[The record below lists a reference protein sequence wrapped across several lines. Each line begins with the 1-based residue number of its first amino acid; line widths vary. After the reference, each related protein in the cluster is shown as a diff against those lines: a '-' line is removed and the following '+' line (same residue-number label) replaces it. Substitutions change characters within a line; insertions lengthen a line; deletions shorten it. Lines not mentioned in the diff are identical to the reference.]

1 MKLIKYSVEIPSENE
16 DIVIAGLCD
25 CGVEGVEI
33 DDKIPLSDEE
43 LALMFVDIP
52 KEVADDGRA
61 VLSFYLDDDEKETV
75 EILERVKEELIS
87 LRELSLVDNIDIIK
101 TDISKVNWADNWKKY
116 FKTFSIGQ
124 VVIVPSWED
133 YEEYEGDGNIVI
145 RMDPGSAFGTGKHET
160 TKLCIEEMLGMDLN
174 DINILD
180 IGTGSGIL
188 GILGLKRGAKHI
200 TAVDIDSNVS
210 VAVEDNLNTNNVK
223 NEDFELE
230 IGDISN
236 DNKLFSKLSSKK
248 YGLIIANILPDVLEK
263 LTPFVKK
270 LMDKSTVYLLSGIL
284 DIKADM
290 VEGFLNDNNMS
301 VIKKTQMGEWVA
313 IMARLNK

>member
-52 KEVADDGRA
+52 KEIADDGRA

-160 TKLCIEEMLGMDLN
+160 TKLCIEEMLGIDLN

-223 NEDFELE
+223 NEDFDLE